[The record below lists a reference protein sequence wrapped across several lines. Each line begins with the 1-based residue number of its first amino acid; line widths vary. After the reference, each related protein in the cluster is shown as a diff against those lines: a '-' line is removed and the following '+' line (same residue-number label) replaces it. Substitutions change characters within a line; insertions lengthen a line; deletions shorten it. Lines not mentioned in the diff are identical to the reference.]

1 MQEICCFWESSVFL
15 LLLGS
20 ICILLGHGI
29 ASLFRKIS
37 LTYCAMMILYFAFMF
52 AGGMVEVS
60 YDDMPKA
67 MRVVAGLLIFAGPKR
82 K

>member
-1 MQEICCFWESSVFL
+1 MLLPENICIL
-15 LLLGS
+15 LLPGI

-29 ASLFRKIS
+29 ASLFRKLS

-52 AGGMVEVS
+52 AGGSMEVS

-67 MRVVAGLLIFAGPKR
+67 I
-82 K
+82 